1 MPKEA
6 RSLGYKDA
14 AKIME
19 KTQSQRSQSR
29 YDNAI
34 VSLTHLAMDNRTTDS
49 AADDFAV
56 LMLRVAELRD
66 RAAFEQLFSHFMPK
80 IHAFGLQRLHQ
91 QGLAMDL
98 VQETM
103 TSVWTK
109 AHLYNQDKG
118 AVSTWVF
125 TIMRNQCFDML
136 RRVQHNKEDTFG
148 DDIWP
153 LFDTPPE
160 QDSSIDYKL
169 NAQLL
174 QHIDALPLAQRQ
186 VVQGIYMQELTQQEL
201 ADNLD
206 VPIGTIKSRLRL
218 GLEKLKSFLETHN
231 D

>member
-1 MPKEA
+1 
-6 RSLGYKDA
+6 
-14 AKIME
+14 ME
-19 KTQSQRSQSR
+19 NIQSQSR
-29 YDNAI
+29 QNRYHGPI
-34 VSLTHLAMDNRTTDS
+34 TSLTHSAMDNDIPALITCEPQ
-49 AADDFAV
+49 ADTLITF
-56 LMLRVAELRD
+56 MLQVADKRD
-66 RAAFEQLFSHFMPK
+66 RAAFGHLFQHFMPK
-80 IHAFGLQRLHQ
+80 IRAFGLQRLNQ

-109 AHLYNQDKG
+109 AHLYNAEKG
-118 AVSTWVF
+118 SVTTWVF

-153 LFDTPPE
+153 LCDATMAQDTLT
-160 QDSSIDYKL
+160 DHKL
-169 NAQLL
+169 TAKLL
-174 QHIDALPLAQRQ
+174 QHLDALPLAQRQ

-201 ADNLD
+201 ADALK